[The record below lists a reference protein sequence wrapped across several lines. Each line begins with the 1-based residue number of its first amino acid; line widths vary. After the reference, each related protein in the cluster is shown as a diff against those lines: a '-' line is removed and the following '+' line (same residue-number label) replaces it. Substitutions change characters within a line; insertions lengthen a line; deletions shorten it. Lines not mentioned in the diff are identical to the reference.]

1 MVFDAGTYD
10 TGKIKKESVLS
21 WYKVNTQIRESM
33 INKVQINNIYLQDVF
48 IQSDG
53 TEEDVEIFRII
64 QMPSRSYEWDD
75 NV

>member
-10 TGKIKKESVLS
+10 TNKIKRESVLS

>member
-1 MVFDAGTYD
+1 MVFDAETYD
-10 TGKIKKESVLS
+10 TDKIKKESVLS

>member
-1 MVFDAGTYD
+1 
-10 TGKIKKESVLS
+10 
-21 WYKVNTQIRESM
+21 M